1 MFQPSRRFYPENLKA
16 PAIEVLQTL
25 GDLSDVGAPSVEVR
39 PMPVNLLPIPAS
51 TSSPASDVP
60 APTSV
65 IPGGCPGLSIA
76 LRFENYTV
84 DTFGSAQVD
93 AFCNSLKASTSW
105 NQEISCAVTS
115 VLKYPLLASVVV
127 SAYVIF
133 TPEKT
138 DENLFADLI
147 TASFYHSTGKEYLKH
162 LFADSFTCSA
172 RTPSSPPLLSSREVE
187 DILQEILV
195 EIMDITAPNP
205 ESEGNDPT
213 ISPSPDTPPTTP
225 LSRSAA
231 PPSSIPTPS
240 PPVTPSVCTYIGT
253 YRLQSVACPG
263 KYIAVFPSCNEKSVV
278 LRRSMQAP
286 GARIHWNLNTTAVDK
301 VGFPA
306 PIASLRNC
314 PVSSRHLTSPSGTRQ
329 PTLGGSSWRFQVVP
343 SSSSCG
349 TVNIMANNRLSSAP
363 FLSVGSTCDSFVWSS
378 SGRSTSAEF
387 KAIRA

>member
-84 DTFGSAQVD
+84 DTFGSAQLATECFVYSAINLGYVCSNTATECILNRGCFVD
-93 AFCNSLKASTSW
+93 
-105 NQEISCAVTS
+105 
-115 VLKYPLLASVVV
+115 
-127 SAYVIF
+127 
-133 TPEKT
+133 
-138 DENLFADLI
+138 
-147 TASFYHSTGKEYLKH
+147 STGKEYLKH